1 MASDRSGGHCAGTIT
16 ILESLWRRWH
26 SPLSILAL
34 PREEPTVG
42 RGLVTRSWEGACGR
56 QQTAERACVTSGSL
70 APPVMAVLVGWR
82 GLLGYWH
89 HGDLSGYFPAV
100 QWSPLPQGDSH
111 YLPWLEGG
119 SHLCVTTWSM
129 LQGCPPP
136 RLKAFGFPNSIP
148 SSHCTCSYLSYISF
162 LSFFFLCEP
171 FFKVVIDFVTVFL
184 LFYALVLWPQGMWD
198 LSPPTRDRTHTPY
211 TERWNFNHW
220 TTREVPTC
228 PIFLITL
235 SVLWVKG

>member
-16 ILESLWRRWH
+16 ILESLRRRWH

-162 LSFFFLCEP
+162 LSFFFYVNHFLKSLLILLRCSFCFMLWFFGPKACGILALPPGIEP
-171 FFKVVIDFVTVFL
+171 I
-184 LFYALVLWPQGMWD
+184 
-198 LSPPTRDRTHTPY
+198 PPTLKDEILTTEPPGKSQPVPY
-211 TERWNFNHW
+211 F
-220 TTREVPTC
+220 
-228 PIFLITL
+228 
-235 SVLWVKG
+235 